1 MVFGVLRLGI
11 ITLTLQSNNLYFN
24 FPNFC
29 AFFLHFFGILTL
41 FNTFTAFNH
50 LLTLFL

>member
-1 MVFGVLRLGI
+1 MCHVAKILVLNNLM
-11 ITLTLQSNNLYFN
+11 QSNNLYFT

-41 FNTFTAFNH
+41 FNTFTAFNL